1 MRTDVAVIASTDTQE
16 VSTRQLQSARQEN
29 ERSTRSSAETAA
41 GTAAAADVALQRNQN
56 AARVEAELQRQLT
69 ATQAS
74 NASRIDGQNGVS
86 RPDAVQPTP
95 VTVAPA
101 QTVSRQQQAA
111 DNARAAENRNAQRR
125 QDDAQRS
132 ARAQADR
139 DARQAE
145 QSREPAATPASAA
158 REYRN
163 NQNLLQPA
171 GSNTRRVI
179 SSA

>member
-1 MRTDVAVIASTDTQE
+1 MSANVAAIASTDTQE
-16 VSTRQLQSARQEN
+16 VSARQVQSARQDTA
-29 ERSTRSSAETAA
+29 RTTRTAAETAA
-41 GTAAAADVALQRNQN
+41 GTAAAANVALQRNQN

-74 NASRIDGQNGVS
+74 NASRIDGQTGAS
-86 RPDAVQPTP
+86 RAVQPTP
-95 VTVAPA
+95 VAVAPA
-101 QTVSRQQQAA
+101 QTTSRQQQAA
-111 DNARAAENRNAQRR
+111 DNARATANRSAQRR

-139 DARQAE
+139 EAQQAE
-145 QSREPAATPASAA
+145 QAREPAAPSASAA

-163 NQNLLQPA
+163 NQNLLQPS